1 MNAIIVQYFMWNE
14 LKFPLVHGLNLCSY
28 RRPVHGWNRSGV
40 FSWTRSGTGIDR
52 SECLSSSSSATR
64 AYSTTDDDPLSASGL
79 SLEQALAKQWN
90 VKGLKQEVTRRHQRI
105 FKKLGKA
112 YEKLAAADAKYAEV
126 SSNVNASLEELEQCP
141 NPELC
146 HVEIAELKAQLESV
160 TLLDERLKDIKA
172 STDARFR
179 EVLNIVV
186 RLNLSDE
193 PPSKQERGTKKVK
206 QTPSGPREPFFAYR
220 SLDGIEIRVGRSSED
235 NDQLSCNPKYRDSN
249 NWWMHAAGCPGS
261 HVVIRTDTDD
271 LIEMHKQTVM
281 DAALLAA
288 VNSKAKQSGKVQVSL
303 TRCRNVS
310 KPVNAK
316 AGLVHLS
323 GEVLTVSVDLRQEL
337 SRLDRL
343 QKVA

>member
-1 MNAIIVQYFMWNE
+1 
-14 LKFPLVHGLNLCSY
+14 
-28 RRPVHGWNRSGV
+28 
-40 FSWTRSGTGIDR
+40 
-52 SECLSSSSSATR
+52 
-64 AYSTTDDDPLSASGL
+64 
-79 SLEQALAKQWN
+79 LEQALGKQWN
-90 VKGLKQEVTRRHQRI
+90 LKGLKQEVTRRHQRI

-126 SSNVNASLEELEQCP
+126 SRNASPSMEELEQCP
-141 NPELC
+141 NPELY

-160 TLLDERLKDIKA
+160 TSLDELLKGIKT

-179 EVLNIVV
+179 EVLDVVV

-193 PPSKQERGTKKVK
+193 PPTKQERGSKKIK
-206 QTPSGPREPFFAYR
+206 QAPSGPREPFFAYR

-235 NDQLSCNPKYRDSN
+235 NDELSCNPKYRDGN

-261 HVVIRTDTDD
+261 HVVIRTDVDD
-271 LIEMHKQTVM
+271 LIGVHKQTVM

-288 VNSKAKQSGKVQVSL
+288 INSKAKQSGKVQVNL

-310 KPVNAK
+310 KPLNAK

-323 GEVLTVSVDLRQEL
+323 GDVLTVSVDLRHEL

-343 QKVA
+343 QKIV